1 MVDIDILI
9 NPLKREALLLLHH
22 HLRRDLLRYCCCCPI
37 QRKCRISGSV
47 SHSHP
52 SESGNDLTEL
62 TQPNIE
68 IGRGSDVVIGG
79 HANWDVRGEESDVGR
94 QRACTN
100 HLIYV
105 TAAASAGQKNRCLPI
120 TNLTTSHVCIEGG
133 VDGMGDLCAFIDDL
147 RSTRYFLSPP
157 YRVVHLFR

>member
-1 MVDIDILI
+1 MQKNSISMTEEILC
-9 NPLKREALLLLHH
+9 LSEALLLLHHHH

-52 SESGNDLTEL
+52 KESGGDLADL
-62 TQPNIE
+62 CMNRITQPNIE

-79 HANWDVRGEESDVGR
+79 HANWGVRGEESDVGR

-105 TAAASAGQKNRCLPI
+105 TAAASAGQKKRCLPI

-133 VDGMGDLCAFIDDL
+133 
-147 RSTRYFLSPP
+147 S
-157 YRVVHLFR
+157 